1 MPLDT
6 AWSAIVAWKLGV
18 AERENW
24 LGREPCGDVFAVQ
37 AAAIVAI
44 FERELG
50 RALGRVA
57 LLGTD
62 YAWCAVGSFFQGGRD
77 PFLHD
82 DLEL

>member
-1 MPLDT
+1 MPPDT
-6 AWSAIVAWKLGV
+6 AWSAIVAWKLGI

-24 LGREPCGDVFAVQ
+24 LGREPYGDVFAVQ

-50 RALGRVA
+50 RALDRVA

-62 YAWCAVGSFFQGGRD
+62 YAWCAVGFFFQGRRA
-77 PFLHD
+77 PFLRD
-82 DLEL
+82 DLAL